1 MKTAFLNL
9 KLQDIT
15 DMSHSVTD
23 QIYIEYQFTITPLE
37 PWNDVLIAQLGESGF
52 ESFVETETGVT
63 GYVLKSLDTDSILE
77 NVDVMSSE
85 LVDIAFAKAEIAP
98 TNWNA
103 EWEKNFNPITVDN
116 RCEVRAPFHEPSGVE
131 YDIVIEPKMSF
142 GTGHHQTTHMMIQHL
157 LQEDLTGQTVLDMG
171 SGTGVLA
178 ILAQMRGATAVDAID
193 IDTWCYENAL
203 ENVDRNKANKVE
215 VLLGGAELLDGKAYD
230 FIIANINRNILL
242 QDIPRYGNSLKA
254 GGRILFSGFYTE
266 DLELIKAACHEIGI
280 YYDSHIVKDNWVGLK
295 MIKN

>member
-1 MKTAFLNL
+1 
-9 KLQDIT
+9 
-15 DMSHSVTD
+15 MSNSVTD
-23 QIYIEYQFTITPLE
+23 QVYVEYQFTILPLQ
-37 PWNDVLIAQLGESGF
+37 PWNDVLIAQLGEVGF
-52 ESFVETETGVT
+52 ESFVETEKGVT
-63 GYVLKSLDTDSILE
+63 GYVLKSLDNDAILN
-77 NVDVMSSE
+77 NVELMSNE
-85 LVDIAFAKAEIAP
+85 LVDIAFAKADIAP

-116 RCEVRAPFHEPSGVE
+116 RCEVRAPFHEPAGVE

-157 LQEDLTGQTVLDMG
+157 LKEDLKGMNVLDMG

-203 ENVDRNKANKVE
+203 ENVERNNAGNVKVI
-215 VLLGGAELLDGKAYD
+215 LGGAEQLDEKIYD

-242 QDIPRYGNSLKA
+242 QDIPRYGNSLKP
-254 GGRILFSGFYTE
+254 GGTILFSGFYTE
-266 DLELIKAACHEIGI
+266 DLELIKEACRNIGI
-280 YYDSHIVKDNWVGLK
+280 NYHSHIVRDNWVGLK

>member
-1 MKTAFLNL
+1 
-9 KLQDIT
+9 
-15 DMSHSVTD
+15 MSDSITD
-23 QIYIEYQFTITPLE
+23 QIYIEYQFTITPLI
-37 PWNDVLIAQLGESGF
+37 PWNDILIAQLGQAGF
-52 ESFVETETGVT
+52 ESFIETDTGVT
-63 GYVLKSLDTDSILE
+63 GYILKSLDHDSILE
-77 NVDVMSSE
+77 NIDVMSSD

-116 RCEVRAPFHEPSGVE
+116 RCEVRAPFHEPTGVE

-142 GTGHHQTTHMMIQHL
+142 GTGHHQTTHMMIQQL
-157 LQEDLTGQTVLDMG
+157 LNEDLTGLSVLDMG
-171 SGTGVLA
+171 SGTGVLG

-203 ENVDRNKANKVE
+203 ENVGRNNADKVK
-215 VLLGGAELLDGKAYD
+215 VILGGAEQLKGKTYD

-242 QDIPRYGNSLKA
+242 QDIPLYGDSLKN
-254 GGRILFSGFYTE
+254 GGAILFSGFYTE
-266 DLELIKAACHEIGI
+266 DLELIKEACNQVGI
-280 YYDSHIVKDNWVGLK
+280 NYDSHRVRDNWVGLK